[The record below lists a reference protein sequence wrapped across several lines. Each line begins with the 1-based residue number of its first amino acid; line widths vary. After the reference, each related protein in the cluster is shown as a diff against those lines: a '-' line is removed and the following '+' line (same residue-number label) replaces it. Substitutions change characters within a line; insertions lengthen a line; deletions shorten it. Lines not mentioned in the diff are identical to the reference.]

1 MKKITIKGKEYPCRI
16 TMGAMVR
23 FKRESGKDVS
33 EISKSD
39 VSDLVLFLWCI
50 VKAACAADELEFPY
64 SFESFA
70 DHLEPGDISGF
81 YDSMSEAQK
90 KTMDP
95 EKS

>member
-39 VSDLVLFLWCI
+39 VSDLVLFL
-50 VKAACAADELEFPY
+50 
-64 SFESFA
+64 
-70 DHLEPGDISGF
+70 
-81 YDSMSEAQK
+81 
-90 KTMDP
+90 
-95 EKS
+95 